1 MNLAF
6 LSQSLRA
13 LRQPWPHAWPGLPRV
28 WQACLDQ
35 LRGAGARSERV
46 ARVLACGDDL
56 AQRLEAHGAGLGSH
70 EPAYHNRLHTADTL
84 VCLTVLLGKQR
95 AIEGDRSRGLQ
106 AAEAL
111 MLLAMLGH
119 DAWHPGTRNLSPFE
133 LEAQSAAWVLALMRR
148 HGLSRADQA
157 QVKAMILAT
166 EPLHRV
172 KQSRD
177 LGEPGFSLERAQCR
191 AMMVCEADIMSSALP
206 RFAPAM
212 TQALA
217 QEWGRLN
224 TQWGERLLTRQA
236 RHHFLQEMA
245 RFSSP
250 AAVALGLPALV
261 QRQLGPKAA
270 AQPA

>member
-6 LSQSLRA
+6 LSQSLQA

-35 LRGAGARSERV
+35 LGGAGAHSDRLT
-46 ARVLACGDDL
+46 RVLACGGDL
-56 AQRLEAHGAGLGSH
+56 AQRLEAHGAGLGAH

-84 VCLTVLLGKQR
+84 VSLTVLLRKQR
-95 AIEGDRSRGLQ
+95 AIDGDGGHQLQ
-106 AAEAL
+106 VTEAL

-119 DAWHPGTRNLSPFE
+119 DAWHPGTRNRSPFE
-133 LEAQSAAWVLALMRR
+133 LEAQSAAWVLALMQR

-172 KQSRD
+172 KQVCA

-191 AMMVCEADIMSSALP
+191 AMMVCEADILSSALP

-217 QEWGRLN
+217 REWGRLN

-245 RFSSP
+245 RFSTP
-250 AAVALGLPALV
+250 AATALGLPELV
-261 QRQLGPKAA
+261 QRQLRRVDST
-270 AQPA
+270 QPT